1 MGLSTAIRT
10 SGRSRSSAV
19 LAGYYLGLS
28 VLVLVFTGPAH
39 ADAVI
44 SGPSCVIDGNTLQVG
59 SKLRDGKC
67 WGGIDVRLHGSKAPT
82 SDETCSASDGNKW
95 ACGEAAKNAL
105 RTMVRQHAISCFHID
120 GEFEDNIPVVTCLS
134 GRRDLAMEMVRQGM
148 AKALHDQSNR
158 YELEETDAKRKKR
171 GLWQ

>member
-1 MGLSTAIRT
+1 M
-10 SGRSRSSAV
+10 SSAKTRPSASTIGTRV
-19 LAGYYLGLS
+19 
-28 VLVLVFTGPAH
+28 VPTTGWRA
-39 ADAVI
+39 AIARARASAAVI